1 MERYDV
7 GTFLLSVM
15 KLQKYLAEVLGAFA
29 LTLGVWLSV
38 GFTMPAATP
47 VVAGLTLGL
56 FVFTVGHISGSHL
69 NPAVTLGLLS
79 IKKISVQDAGL
90 YIVSQFIGAVLAMV
104 FGRVV
109 TGDVVRVAA
118 SMTPTAGIG
127 EALGAFILVFGI
139 CAVVYK
145 RVKVEYAGFVV
156 GGSLLLG
163 IYLASVMSNG
173 VLNPAVAL
181 GIGSFNVMYVLGPI
195 VGGVLGAQA
204 YKYLSEA

>member
-1 MERYDV
+1 
-7 GTFLLSVM
+7 M
-15 KLQKYLAEVLGAFA
+15 KIQRYLAEVLGAFC

-47 VVAGLTLGL
+47 VVAALTLGL

-79 IKKISVQDAGL
+79 IKKISVQDAAL

-104 FGRVV
+104 FGRIV

-118 SMTPTAGIG
+118 SMTPTAGVG
-127 EALGAFILVFGI
+127 EALGTFILVFGI
-139 CAVVYK
+139 CSVVYK
-145 RVKVEYAGFVV
+145 RVKMEHAGFVI

-173 VLNPAVAL
+173 VVNPAVAL

-195 VGGVLGAQA
+195 VGAVLGAQA